1 MLSGWFGSDVYI
13 AYTAKYT
20 WQSNQMAH
28 AMMGF
33 AGTTL
38 LAAGALSLGGS
49 LLWALGFAAIPV
61 SKDLTDLLLDRAR
74 ASSVSGKTQAFPV
87 NMRELAYDA
96 ATDLFFWSFGMML
109 SLAVMSRLPGGF
121 PSWGSWLLLAITL
134 AMFAAM
140 FVPGRHYSREKTA
153 FDRSGLPYFFRLPT
167 FDGNFANSKD
177 PSLIGTFV
185 GSTARKAHLLIH
197 GPPDARKTTLAVG
210 IGCGMTITRQFGKDP
225 AVVRYVSAAKLA
237 DELTVRS
244 APTSDSELHSVSDA
258 KVLIVDDLP
267 DVTLTT
273 HQPPGPAAWCS
284 LLQRPIV
291 WVVADPK
298 HVEGWQKW
306 LNKHKPGTM
315 TIHLIELQAVGPSPG
330 TPQYSLLKGKWLG
343 IFPLLGI
350 AIPVSL
356 GIAAVWAVICRSVPD
371 YAALYFAGAGFVVAV
386 AIEMAM
392 CLLRR

>member
-38 LAAGALSLGGS
+38 LAAGALSLGCS
-49 LLWALGFAAIPV
+49 PLWALGFAAIPV

-74 ASSVSGKTQAFPV
+74 ASSVCRKTQAFPV
-87 NMRELAYDA
+87 NMRELACDA
-96 ATDLFFWSFGMML
+96 ATDVFFWLFGMML
-109 SLAVMSRLPGGF
+109 SLTLMSRLPVVF

-134 AMFAAM
+134 AMLATM
-140 FVPGRHYSREKTA
+140 FVPVRHYSRQKTA

-167 FDGNFANSKD
+167 FDGEFANPKD
-177 PSLIGTFV
+177 LPLIDTFV
-185 GSTARKAHLLIH
+185 GGTDRSAHLLIH
-197 GPPDARKTTLAVG
+197 GPLGARKTTLAVG
-210 IGCGMTITRQFGKDP
+210 IGCGMTITRQRDTAP
-225 AVVRYVSAAKLA
+225 AAVRYVSAAKLA

-244 APTSDSELHSVSDA
+244 APTSDSELHSVSGA
-258 KVLIVDDLP
+258 EVLIVDDLP

-284 LLQRPIV
+284 LLERPIV
-291 WVVADPK
+291 WVVADAK
-298 HVEGWQKW
+298 HVKGWQKW
-306 LNKHKPGTM
+306 LNKHKPGSM
-315 TIHLIELQAVGPSPG
+315 TIHLIELTPVGPSTG

-371 YAALYFAGAGFVVAV
+371 YAALYFAGAGFVVAA

>member
-1 MLSGWFGSDVYI
+1 MLSGCFGSDVYI

-33 AGTTL
+33 TGTTL
-38 LAAGALSLGGS
+38 LAAGALSLGCS
-49 LLWALGFAAIPV
+49 PLWALGFAAIPV

-74 ASSVSGKTQAFPV
+74 ASSVCRKTQAFPV

-96 ATDLFFWSFGMML
+96 ATDVFFWLFGMML
-109 SLAVMSRLPGGF
+109 SLSLMSRLPVGF
-121 PSWGSWLLLAITL
+121 SSWGSWLLLAITL

-140 FVPGRHYSREKTA
+140 FVPCRYYSSEKTA

-167 FDGNFANSKD
+167 FDGEFANPKD
-177 PSLIGTFV
+177 PSRIRTFV
-185 GSTARKAHLLIH
+185 GGDARNAHLLIH
-197 GPPDARKTTLAVG
+197 GPLGARKTTLAVG
-210 IGCGMTITRQFGKDP
+210 IGCGMTITRQLGTDP

-237 DELTVRS
+237 EKLTGRS
-244 APTSDSELHSVSDA
+244 AQTRDSELHSVADA
-258 KVLIVDDLP
+258 AVLIVDDLP

-273 HQPPGPAAWCS
+273 HQPLGPAAWCS
-284 LLQRPIV
+284 ILHRPIV

-298 HVEGWQKW
+298 HVKGWQKW
-306 LNKHKPGTM
+306 LDKHKPGKM
-315 TIHLIELQAVGPSPG
+315 AIHAIELKAVGPSPG

-371 YAALYFAGAGFVVAV
+371 YAALYFAGAGFVVAA

-392 CLLRR
+392 CLVRR